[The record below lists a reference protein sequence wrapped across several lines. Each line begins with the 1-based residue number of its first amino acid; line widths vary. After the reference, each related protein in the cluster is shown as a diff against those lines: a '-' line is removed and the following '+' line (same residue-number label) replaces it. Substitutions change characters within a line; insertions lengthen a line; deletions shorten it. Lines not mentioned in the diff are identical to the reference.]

1 MFVPTQYSYTLDS
14 IGDDDTVPAHAHQ
27 CIQLISGIIPLVVL
41 IGLNTRIYIAIKKRM
56 QAREGTI
63 LTYSYRISL
72 IGLSLGRMVLIQF
85 QNQFAISDAG
95 VDVVAAAEGRGRGGR
110 ARRDHPR
117 LHRLPQLQVLRQLL
131 RGVRHAL
138 Q

>member
-1 MFVPTQYSYTLDS
+1 MFVPTQYTLDS

-63 LTYSYRISL
+63 LAY
-72 IGLSLGRMVLIQF
+72 IGPVS
-85 QNQFAISDAG
+85 
-95 VDVVAAAEGRGRGGR
+95 
-110 ARRDHPR
+110 RDFH
-117 LHRLPQLQVLRQLL
+117 
-131 RGVRHAL
+131 
-138 Q
+138 

>member
-56 QAREGTI
+56 QARGEGNDALFIWDQT
-63 LTYSYRISL
+63 LM
-72 IGLSLGRMVLIQF
+72 GPLSLNWYKRF
-85 QNQFAISDAG
+85 PDC
-95 VDVVAAAEGRGRGGR
+95 
-110 ARRDHPR
+110 
-117 LHRLPQLQVLRQLL
+117 
-131 RGVRHAL
+131 
-138 Q
+138 